1 LNGGQ
6 ALLAIARGGRA
17 FVAWEEP
24 LTKWMLLPGLAILLA
39 WVVAFGWYGWQALG
53 A

>member
-1 LNGGQ
+1 
-6 ALLAIARGGRA
+6 
-17 FVAWEEP
+17 VAWEET

-39 WVVAFGWYGWQALG
+39 WAVAFGWYGWQALG